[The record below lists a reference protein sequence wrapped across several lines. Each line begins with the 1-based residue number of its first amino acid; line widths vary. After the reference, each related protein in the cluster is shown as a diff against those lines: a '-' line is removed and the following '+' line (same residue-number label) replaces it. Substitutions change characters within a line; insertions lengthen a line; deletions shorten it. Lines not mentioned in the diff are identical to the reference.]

1 MCECYVEVRHVPAG
15 SFVKHAL
22 KLGAISVSFHEEFG
36 SIGKMPLFVNHLSKG
51 KVTWFLWVDMVQI
64 VLIMRKMYQKCK
76 LVHSDLSE
84 YNILYYEVSLT

>member
-1 MCECYVEVRHVPAG
+1 MCECYVEVRHVPVV
-15 SFVKHAL
+15 SFVKYAL
-22 KLGAISVSFHEEFG
+22 KLGATSVSFMK
-36 SIGKMPLFVNHLSKG
+36 SLALLARCLFVNHLSKG
-51 KVTWFLWVDMVQI
+51 KVTWFLWVDMVQM

>member
-1 MCECYVEVRHVPAG
+1 VPVG

-22 KLGAISVSFHEEFG
+22 KLGATSVSFMK
-36 SIGKMPLFVNHLSKG
+36 SLALLARCLFVNHLSKG
-51 KVTWFLWVDMVQI
+51 KVTWFLWVDMVQM